1 MTAKTRAQ
9 EILREP
15 LLHFLLGG
23 LLIFALFAWR
33 GEEADPASRVI
44 DVDRD
49 TQAQIALTF
58 ERTMQRPPTDQE
70 LDGLIDQWVRE
81 EVLYREA
88 LRLGMDAGDPVVRR
102 RLAKKMDFLA
112 ASSAEAMEPDEEE
125 LAAWFQANQARY
137 ADAGTFSFDQVWFA
151 KRPGADI
158 ARRLASAGERW
169 RSVGEPV
176 SLPPSSERQ
185 PVSAVAAQFGSEFMV
200 ALMAM
205 EAAGSWAG
213 PVRSGLGWHM
223 VRLRER
229 GEQSVPELADIR
241 ERVVADWRAETA
253 KSREAEAYRLLRDAY
268 TIKVDR

>member
-1 MTAKTRAQ
+1 MTAETRARA
-9 EILREP
+9 ILREP
-15 LLHFLLGG
+15 LVHFLLGG

-33 GEEADPASRVI
+33 GEEADPASRII

-88 LRLGMDAGDPVVRR
+88 LRLGMDADDPVVRR
-102 RLAKKMDFLA
+102 RLAKKMDFVA
-112 ASSAEAMEPDEEE
+112 ASSAETMQPDEAE
-125 LAAWFQANQARY
+125 LAAWFTANRARY
-137 ADAGTFSFDQVWFA
+137 ADAGTVSFDQVWFA
-151 KRPGADI
+151 EKPGDNIAD
-158 ARRLASAGERW
+158 RLASAAENW
-169 RSVGEPV
+169 RMIGEPV
-176 SLPPSSERQ
+176 SLPPTAERLQ
-185 PVSAVAAQFGSEFMV
+185 TSAVAAQFGSEFTQ

-205 EAAGSWAG
+205 EVNGAWAG

-229 GEQSVPELADIR
+229 GAQSVPELADIR
-241 ERVVADWRAETA
+241 GRVEADWRADTA
-253 KSREAEAYRLLRDAY
+253 NAREAEAYRLLRDAY
-268 TIKVDR
+268 TIKIDR